1 MPARPSMPL
10 VVEPDWIGRRIVVRY
25 AVDRDESGR
34 LLFADVVGDLLELT
48 SDTATVESGIG
59 PVHLPLSHVA
69 VAKVVDASAAEI
81 LALSAVGSRGWRAE
95 ETAEVGGWLLRA
107 NHGVTKRANSALPL
121 HRPTTSLTETL
132 DAARQW
138 YATRGLPLR
147 VQTPLHARRLLDA
160 GLAERGWP
168 ASNETLVL
176 ARRIPAAPD
185 TGGVRIAAEPDD
197 AWLARFRDGTTPP
210 GMRALLTRHERAGFA
225 EIGRGAVDDNWLGI
239 TAVEVASDLRRQ
251 GLATAIIH
259 ALWRWGTHAHGA
271 THTYLEVEALNDP
284 ALTLYQA
291 LGYWEHH
298 VYSYRTEPQTS
309 YPPIAQESLA

>member
-1 MPARPSMPL
+1 MPL
-10 VVEPDWIGRRIVVRY
+10 VVEPEWIGRRIVVRH

-48 SDTATVESGIG
+48 TDAATVEASTG
-59 PVHLPLSHVA
+59 PVHVPLSHVA
-69 VAKVVDASAAEI
+69 AAKVVEPSAAEI

-107 NHGVTKRANSALPL
+107 NHGVTSRANSALL
-121 HRPTTSLTETL
+121 LRRPATSLTDTL

-160 GLAERGWP
+160 ELAERGWL
-168 ASNETLVL
+168 ASHETLVL

-185 TGGVRIAAEPDD
+185 APGVRIAAEPDD
-197 AWLARFRDGTTPP
+197 AWLARFRNGTTPP
-210 GMRALLTRHERAGFA
+210 GMRTLLTRHERAGFA
-225 EIGRGAVDDNWLGI
+225 EILRDSDTIAIGRGAVDDNWLGI
-239 TAVEVASDLRRQ
+239 TAVEVAPDLRRQ

-259 ALWRWGTHAHGA
+259 ALWRWGTDVHGA
-271 THTYLEVEALNDP
+271 KHTYLEVEAHNDP
-284 ALTLYQA
+284 ALTLYRA

-298 VYSYRTEPQTS
+298 QYRYRTEP
-309 YPPIAQESLA
+309 A

>member
-48 SDTATVESGIG
+48 TDTATVESSTG
-59 PVHLPLSHVA
+59 PVHVPLPHVA
-69 VAKVVDASAAEI
+69 VAKVVEASAAEI

-147 VQTPLHARRLLDA
+147 VQAPLHARRLLDA

-185 TGGVRIAAEPDD
+185 APGVRVAAEPDD
-197 AWLARFRDGTTPP
+197 AWLARFRNGTTPP

-225 EIGRGAVDDNWLGI
+225 EIRRDGATVAIGRGAVDDNWLGI

-259 ALWRWGTHAHGA
+259 ALWR
-271 THTYLEVEALNDP
+271 
-284 ALTLYQA
+284 
-291 LGYWEHH
+291 
-298 VYSYRTEPQTS
+298 
-309 YPPIAQESLA
+309 